1 MSFLLSR
8 SPLLTI
14 TTGKDSGFSDMIF
27 FKYLTFQCNLNCQI
41 LILHENYNQFVNIQS
56 YSITQD
62 GFTNMRWFNEMCCVV
77 YKSYHIIISISKF
90 IVFPLLFF
98 KCNNQNYLSNFSKTT
113 RWLNY
118 SKTLIWFNY
127 EKNHMVNNII
137 FKKKNF

>member
-77 YKSYHIIISISKF
+77 YKSYHII
-90 IVFPLLFF
+90 FPYRNSLFF
-98 KCNNQNYLSNFSKTT
+98 PFFF
-113 RWLNY
+113 LNVIIKIIY
-118 SKTLIWFNY
+118 QIFQKQQDDWTIQKHSFDSIMKKIIW
-127 EKNHMVNNII
+127 
-137 FKKKNF
+137 